1 MPRLW
6 DEHPSI
12 WRNSSRHWRAA
23 MFDYHASDNVPNF
36 IGTWNESVPVG
47 DQAERS
53 VSVRLT
59 RCLQTLMAHGYKAE
73 GNLGTR

>member
-1 MPRLW
+1 
-6 DEHPSI
+6 
-12 WRNSSRHWRAA
+12 